1 MVGLNR
7 RYLPLCRG
15 DRGEDNLVEK
25 PSSHEKLLSAIKER
39 AKYEAVKLELWS
51 VLNDVPFKDIEE
63 KVSLQSKCYQDTTH
77 SGMFKRARERY
88 EREVAGP
95 DESRRKPGNSPLSL
109 EEAQVIDR

>member
-1 MVGLNR
+1 LVGLNR

-25 PSSHEKLLSAIKER
+25 PSSHEKLLSAIKEQ
-39 AKYEAVKLELWS
+39 AKYGDVKLELWS

-77 SGMFKRARERY
+77 SGMLKRARERY